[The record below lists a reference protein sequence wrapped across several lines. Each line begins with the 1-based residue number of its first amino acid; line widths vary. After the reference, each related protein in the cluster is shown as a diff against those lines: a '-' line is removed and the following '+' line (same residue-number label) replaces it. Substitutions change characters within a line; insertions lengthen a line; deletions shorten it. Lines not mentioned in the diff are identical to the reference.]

1 MAPRLTAD
9 TAVSIFPWPEKMI
22 TGRSGSRTLIASS
35 TSSPSIGLP

>member
-9 TAVSIFPWPEKMI
+9 TAVSIFPWPEKII